1 MNSRE
6 KNEKSRSQ
14 PAVASY
20 LKEKRS
26 RASRAE
32 KKCEKA
38 DHKRNSKIVHKST
51 IFPFDK
57 QFTLQTK
64 MDDKYFPNA
73 IKLKDK
79 FYKLYGHELTVIPR
93 KCAVIPWGEVGV
105 QQLNK
110 KQTLY
115 LSFKN

>member
-1 MNSRE
+1 M
-6 KNEKSRSQ
+6 
-14 PAVASY
+14 ASY

>member
-1 MNSRE
+1 
-6 KNEKSRSQ
+6 
-14 PAVASY
+14 
-20 LKEKRS
+20 
-26 RASRAE
+26 
-32 KKCEKA
+32 
-38 DHKRNSKIVHKST
+38 
-51 IFPFDK
+51 
-57 QFTLQTK
+57 